1 MNHMKRA
8 KLVAFTTVV
17 TLVGTAFPALPVAA
31 VTPTLT
37 LIPTL
42 QTLDV
47 GQSWYFSAMYD
58 ADGPAGPASQISV
71 STHAAWSSADPNIA
85 VSYGFGKFQARA
97 PGQTAIFATYLGVT
111 GQAVMTV
118 RNSNAIPPT
127 VTTQP
132 ASFITSTSA
141 RLNGNVN
148 PQGSANIFFEYGTTP
163 SLGQTTPLQTVT
175 GIANIPVFA
184 PLSGLAPQTT
194 YYYRVI
200 AQNQFGSATSQII
213 SFVTSPNG
221 GGGGGGGAATLV
233 IVPANQALEISQTW
247 FFSAMY
253 DADGAGP
260 QSQVS
265 VSTQANWASADP
277 NIAASFG
284 FGKFQARSAGQTVIT
299 ATYQGVTAQATIT
312 VRSTGTAPF
321 ITTKP
326 ATNVTQTS
334 ATLNGDVNPQGS
346 ATAYFDY
353 GTSPSL
359 GQTTGAQNLTG
370 IANILVSAS
379 LTGLQ
384 PNTTY
389 YFRVRAQNQFGT
401 MTGQTLSFVTSQGGG
416 GGGGGT
422 PTLVITPS
430 SRLLDIGQTWFFS
443 ATYDP
448 DGAGPMSQ
456 LSISTQAQWTVSNP
470 AVAISH
476 GFGKFQGIAAG
487 QTLITATYQGISAQA
502 TIVVQQGGGGGG
514 GGGGGTGTIVV
525 MPSNVLLVPGQTYYL
540 SVFYDADGPGGPA
553 GSISVSTG
561 ATLSSSNS
569 AIVGAQG
576 YGKII
581 GIMPGTATVTATY
594 QGASGTATVTVR

>member
-1 MNHMKRA
+1 MKRA
-8 KLVAFTTVV
+8 TAGIFTLVS
-17 TLVGTAFPALPVAA
+17 LVGTVFPALPVAA
-31 VTPTLT
+31 DAPTLT

-97 PGQTAIFATYLGVT
+97 PGQTLITATYLGVT
-111 GQAVMTV
+111 GQATMIV

-132 ASFITSTSA
+132 ATFITSTSV

-148 PQGSANIFFEYGTTP
+148 PQGSANAYFEYGTTP
-163 SLGQTTPLQTVT
+163 ALGQTTPAQTLT
-175 GIANIPVFA
+175 GIANIPAFVS
-184 PLSGLAPQTT
+184 LTGLAPQTT
-194 YYYRVI
+194 YYYRVV
-200 AQNQFGSATSQII
+200 AQNQFGSATGQII
-213 SFVTSPNG
+213 SFVTTPNG

-247 FFSAMY
+247 FFSALY

-265 VSTQANWASADP
+265 VSTLANWASQDP
-277 NIAASFG
+277 SVAASYG
-284 FGKFQARSAGQTVIT
+284 FGKFQARTPGTAVIT

-326 ATNVTQTS
+326 ATNVNQTS
-334 ATLNGDVNPQGS
+334 ATLNADVNPQGS
-346 ATAYFDY
+346 ATAYFEY
-353 GTSPSL
+353 GTTPSL

-370 IANILVSAS
+370 IANLLVSAS
-379 LTGLQ
+379 LTGLVPQ
-384 PNTTY
+384 TTY
-389 YFRVRAQNQFGT
+389 YFRIVSQNQYGASL
-401 MTGQTLSFVTSQGGG
+401 GQTLSFVTSQSGGG
-416 GGGGGT
+416 GGGGAA
-422 PTLVITPS
+422 TLVITPS
-430 SRLLDIGQTWFFS
+430 SRLLDVGQTWFFS

-456 LSISTQAQWTVSNP
+456 LSVSTQAQWTVQNP
-470 AVAISH
+470 AVAMSH
-476 GFGKFQGIAAG
+476 GFGKFQGVAPG
-487 QTLITATYQGISAQA
+487 QTLITATYQGVTAQA
-502 TIVVQQGGGGGG
+502 MLTVQGAGGGGGG
-514 GGGGGTGTIVV
+514 GGDGTGNGTIVV

-540 SVFYDADGPGGPA
+540 SVFYDSDGPGGPA

-569 AIVGAQG
+569 AVVGAQG

-581 GIMPGTATVTATY
+581 GITPGTATVTATY